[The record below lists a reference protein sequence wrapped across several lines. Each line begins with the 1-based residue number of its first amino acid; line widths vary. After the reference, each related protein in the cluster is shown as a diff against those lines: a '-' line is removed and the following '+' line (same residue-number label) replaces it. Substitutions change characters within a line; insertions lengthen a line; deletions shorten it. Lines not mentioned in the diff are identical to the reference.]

1 METEVQVIHRTQV
14 KHDLLHY
21 FGDNNILKK
30 CISVKM
36 IDPRGIEEKGQGI
49 GIVRDAISLFWK
61 DVYNSYMLGEDER
74 VPIIRHVSK
83 PMWQAIARVMLK
95 GYFQEHYFPIQ
106 ISPVFFSCCLFGEES
121 VTPEMYFN
129 SFMNYISK
137 PESQLGRKSP
147 SSVSVDDNEVLDLL
161 TAFECKK
168 VATADNFKDLIIEIA
183 HKEIV

>member
-1 METEVQVIHRTQV
+1 MLVESILFPPDQMETEVLVIHRTQV

-21 FGDNNILKK
+21 FGDNNIFKK

-49 GIVRDAISLFWK
+49 GIVRDAISLFWR

-74 VPIIRHVSK
+74 VPIIRHDVSK

-95 GYFQEHYFPIQ
+95 GYFQERYFPIQ
-106 ISPVFFSCCLFGEES
+106 ISPVFLSCCLFGEES

-129 SFMNYISK
+129 SLAEANLAEKVLS
-137 PESQLGRKSP
+137 
-147 SSVSVDDNEVLDLL
+147 SSVSVDGDEVLDLL

-168 VATADNFKDLIIEIA
+168 VATANNFKDL
-183 HKEIV
+183 